1 MSEIILDSVI
11 DSIKLLPFLF
21 LTYLFME
28 WMEHKTGAAARKR
41 IRTAGKFG
49 PVWGGL
55 LGVIPQCGFSAAASS
70 LFAGRVITVGTLI
83 AVYLSTSDEMFPIMI
98 SNAVPVVTIVK
109 ILTCKAV
116 IGILSGLVLEY
127 VYTHILKKQE
137 PDVDIHEICE
147 EERCHCEHG
156 VISSAAFHTLKVFVY
171 IFLISLVLNIIIGL
185 VGEETLAGLFTGTPI
200 AGELI
205 AALVGLI
212 PNCASSVVI
221 TQLYLDHIIGAGA
234 MMAGLLVNAGVGLLI
249 LFRLN
254 RDRVQNLKIVGV
266 LYGLGVFWGIIIE
279 FAGIVFR
286 LTESA
291 LSEEA
296 DFRRNDKIMAGSSYA
311 TASRRKILEYLKN
324 SNDHTVTAADV
335 DEYLK
340 KHDSE
345 VNITTI
351 YRYLDKLAKD
361 GTVIKYVAEKG
372 CQAAYQYV
380 EPGRGCEQHL
390 HLKCVKCGKII
401 HLECHFM
408 EEISHHIEES
418 HGFTLQCKNSI
429 LYGVC
434 KECKGSGE
442 DC

>member
-1 MSEIILDSVI
+1 MPEVPADR
-11 DSIKLLPFLF
+11 PFLWRPRQVRQAPEF
-21 LTYLFME
+21 PASDASSGTA
-28 WMEHKTGAAARKR
+28 KTCRCPAEAPAPPPE
-41 IRTAGKFG
+41 TAGET
-49 PVWGGL
+49 PALYRW
-55 LGVIPQCGFSAAASS
+55 
-70 LFAGRVITVGTLI
+70 
-83 AVYLSTSDEMFPIMI
+83 Y
-98 SNAVPVVTIVK
+98 
-109 ILTCKAV
+109 CKAV

-171 IFLISLVLNIIIGL
+171 IFLISLALNIIIGL

-279 FAGIVFR
+279 FAGIVF
-286 LTESA
+286 
-291 LSEEA
+291 
-296 DFRRNDKIMAGSSYA
+296 
-311 TASRRKILEYLKN
+311 
-324 SNDHTVTAADV
+324 
-335 DEYLK
+335 
-340 KHDSE
+340 
-345 VNITTI
+345 
-351 YRYLDKLAKD
+351 
-361 GTVIKYVAEKG
+361 
-372 CQAAYQYV
+372 
-380 EPGRGCEQHL
+380 
-390 HLKCVKCGKII
+390 
-401 HLECHFM
+401 
-408 EEISHHIEES
+408 
-418 HGFTLQCKNSI
+418 
-429 LYGVC
+429 
-434 KECKGSGE
+434 
-442 DC
+442 

>member
-28 WMEHKTGAAARKR
+28 WLEHKTGSVARNK

-70 LFAGRVITVGTLI
+70 LFSGRVLTVGTLI

-98 SNAVPVVTIVK
+98 SNAVPAATIIK
-109 ILTCKAV
+109 ILACKAG
-116 IGILSGLVLEY
+116 IGILSGLAVEY
-127 VYTHILKKQE
+127 VYTHVLNKQE
-137 PDVDIHEICE
+137 KDMDIHEICE

-156 VISSAAFHTLKVFVY
+156 LISSAVSHTLKVFVY
-171 IFLISLVLNIIIGL
+171 IFLISLALNIIIGL
-185 VGEETLAGLFTGTPI
+185 VGEETLAGLFTGAPVI
-200 AGELI
+200 GELI

-254 RDRVQNLKIVGV
+254 HDRVQNLKIIGT

-279 FAGIVFR
+279 LSGIVF
-286 LTESA
+286 
-291 LSEEA
+291 
-296 DFRRNDKIMAGSSYA
+296 
-311 TASRRKILEYLKN
+311 
-324 SNDHTVTAADV
+324 
-335 DEYLK
+335 
-340 KHDSE
+340 
-345 VNITTI
+345 
-351 YRYLDKLAKD
+351 
-361 GTVIKYVAEKG
+361 
-372 CQAAYQYV
+372 
-380 EPGRGCEQHL
+380 
-390 HLKCVKCGKII
+390 
-401 HLECHFM
+401 
-408 EEISHHIEES
+408 
-418 HGFTLQCKNSI
+418 
-429 LYGVC
+429 
-434 KECKGSGE
+434 
-442 DC
+442 

>member
-28 WMEHKTGAAARKR
+28 WLEHKTGVAARKR

-200 AGELI
+200 ACDEGELEWVEKSKI
-205 AALVGLI
+205 GELELWEGDRIFFELLENEQPFFSLKLVYNTDDVLEYAALDGKK
-212 PNCASSVVI
+212 
-221 TQLYLDHIIGAGA
+221 
-234 MMAGLLVNAGVGLLI
+234 M
-249 LFRLN
+249 
-254 RDRVQNLKIVGV
+254 K
-266 LYGLGVFWGIIIE
+266 
-279 FAGIVFR
+279 
-286 LTESA
+286 
-291 LSEEA
+291 
-296 DFRRNDKIMAGSSYA
+296 DFRR
-311 TASRRKILEYLKN
+311 R
-324 SNDHTVTAADV
+324 
-335 DEYLK
+335 
-340 KHDSE
+340 
-345 VNITTI
+345 
-351 YRYLDKLAKD
+351 
-361 GTVIKYVAEKG
+361 
-372 CQAAYQYV
+372 
-380 EPGRGCEQHL
+380 
-390 HLKCVKCGKII
+390 
-401 HLECHFM
+401 EC
-408 EEISHHIEES
+408 
-418 HGFTLQCKNSI
+418 
-429 LYGVC
+429 
-434 KECKGSGE
+434 
-442 DC
+442 

>member
-1 MSEIILDSVI
+1 MGWTSGSDPTVWI
-11 DSIKLLPFLF
+11 
-21 LTYLFME
+21 
-28 WMEHKTGAAARKR
+28 
-41 IRTAGKFG
+41 FG
-49 PVWGGL
+49 SGIQP
-55 LGVIPQCGFSAAASS
+55 
-70 LFAGRVITVGTLI
+70 FAGRVITVGTLI

-279 FAGIVFR
+279 FAGIVF
-286 LTESA
+286 
-291 LSEEA
+291 
-296 DFRRNDKIMAGSSYA
+296 
-311 TASRRKILEYLKN
+311 
-324 SNDHTVTAADV
+324 
-335 DEYLK
+335 
-340 KHDSE
+340 
-345 VNITTI
+345 
-351 YRYLDKLAKD
+351 
-361 GTVIKYVAEKG
+361 
-372 CQAAYQYV
+372 
-380 EPGRGCEQHL
+380 
-390 HLKCVKCGKII
+390 
-401 HLECHFM
+401 
-408 EEISHHIEES
+408 
-418 HGFTLQCKNSI
+418 
-429 LYGVC
+429 
-434 KECKGSGE
+434 
-442 DC
+442 